1 MHCPERYVKNNGI
14 QQREA
19 KDALTA
25 YIEKMVWT
33 SNEMVLDIGCGP
45 GDVTSDILYPFLKN
59 KIKQLIGVDKSVE
72 MVEYAK
78 NSFGRS
84 DMNFKALD
92 IENTNDCDSSYSRGF
107 NKIFS
112 FFCFHWIHNKF
123 DSLLNMHLMLKS
135 GGEILINFLLINPLV
150 ELYKF
155 MDEEWQQYIKDVK
168 QMSQDSFSKDDLREM
183 FIKAGF
189 RIINMESSV
198 KTYTYPDY
206 SSCLDAVRAVD
217 DMYSN
222 LPQHLHD
229 RYAIH
234 VSDTIR
240 EKQMVE
246 ICPNTGEIIL
256 KYLPITVHAV
266 KD

>member
-25 YIEKMVWT
+25 YVEKMVWT
-33 SNEMVLDIGCGP
+33 SKEMVLDIGCGP

-78 NSFGRS
+78 SSFGRS
-84 DMNFKALD
+84 DMDFKALD
-92 IENTNDCDSSYSRGF
+92 IENANHCGSSYFRGF

-112 FFCFHWIHNKF
+112 FFCFHWIHNKV

-150 ELYKF
+150 EMYKIL
-155 MDEEWQQYIKDVK
+155 DEEWQQYIKDVK
-168 QMSQDSFSKDDLREM
+168 QMSQDSFSQDELREM

-189 RIINMESSV
+189 RIINIESSV
-198 KTYTYPDY
+198 KTYTYPNY
-206 SSCLDAVRAVD
+206 SSFLGNHDKLYLLLLFF
-217 DMYSN
+217 YSIKTQK
-222 LPQHLHD
+222 LQ
-229 RYAIH
+229 R
-234 VSDTIR
+234 
-240 EKQMVE
+240 K
-246 ICPNTGEIIL
+246 
-256 KYLPITVHAV
+256 
-266 KD
+266 